1 MKKDRRKIFVLII
14 LLILL
19 IFLVILCSYLKKQNE
34 INNMK
39 KRDEEILKE
48 QVESYTSDKTCPR
61 GMATLYSKYD
71 GNRSLNDLYRNLNIF
86 VQYLPTLSKKIH
98 EASRTDE
105 LYKNNESEIN
115 EILGIEEADFKNLVE
130 YLKKFDLDNKKFS
143 YCEIDSSS
151 YENIDKYL
159 IFNMEFYYENI
170 EEPIILKIS
179 FSNSKNSDKIV
190 IYKCK

>member
-1 MKKDRRKIFVLII
+1 M
-14 LLILL
+14 
-19 IFLVILCSYLKKQNE
+19 
-34 INNMK
+34 
-39 KRDEEILKE
+39 
-48 QVESYTSDKTCPR
+48 
-61 GMATLYSKYD
+61 
-71 GNRSLNDLYRNLNIF
+71 
-86 VQYLPTLSKKIH
+86 SKKIH
-98 EASRTDE
+98 EASGTDE